1 MTVEERRRRRFSD
14 EFRKSQVAL
23 YEAGKITI
31 ADICRLHQ
39 VKREN
44 VMRWVKRFGTK
55 PRKEQIVVSFGS
67 EFDRLRELEK
77 ENKKLLGIIG
87 QQQVELLYQRSL
99 IDLAKDKLGEDF
111 EKK

>member
-1 MTVEERRRRRFSD
+1 
-14 EFRKSQVAL
+14 
-23 YEAGKITI
+23 
-31 ADICRLHQ
+31 
-39 VKREN
+39 
-44 VMRWVKRFGTK
+44 MRWVKRFGTK

-87 QQQVELLYQRSL
+87 KQQVELLYQRSL
-99 IDLAKDKLGEDF
+99 LDLAKDKLGEDF